1 MLQIEIDGKELS
13 VEQGSTVMEAA
24 HQIGTYIP
32 HFCYHKK
39 LSIAA
44 NCRMCLVEVEK
55 APKPL
60 PACATPVTDGMKVKT
75 NSPLAKKA
83 QEGVMEF
90 LLINHPLD
98 CPICDQ
104 GGECQLQDLSVGYG
118 QSAGRYQEEKRSVV
132 GKDMGPLVSAQE
144 MSRCIHCTRCARF
157 TEEIAGYQ
165 EIGMANRGEFS
176 EIMPYI
182 GKTVESEISGNVID
196 LCPVGALTSKPF
208 RYDARSWELSRRKSF
223 SAHDALGTNLIVQVK
238 DHRVR
243 RVLPLENEAIN
254 ECWISDKDRFSYEG
268 LYHEQRLQKPKIKHG
283 GQWHEVDWQTAL
295 EYAQKGIRGV
305 SNDFGADA
313 IGVLANPMST
323 VEELYLTKKLA
334 HGLGIH
340 SIDSRLQQQDLRF
353 ADKQQGALW
362 LGQSIADF
370 AKSDAVLMIGADLR
384 QEQPLLT
391 ARIRQSVKEGM
402 SLFTLNAH
410 EQTLHMKAVQSIAN
424 PSDWAAKLAEILSAV
439 KGEGLASE
447 SAMAIATA
455 LKEQEAVSVVLGAAA
470 QNHADFA
477 HVYFVAQEL
486 AEATGA
492 KLGILPQAANS
503 VGADVLGFVPS
514 NNGSDINAMFAKAD
528 KKAFVLL
535 NVEPEID
542 VANVQA
548 AKKALMS
555 AQTVIAM
562 AAFESEGLLELA
574 DVLLPITPFTE
585 TSGSF
590 ISMEGRLQSFHGVV
604 RPLGEARP
612 AWKVLRVLGNML
624 GVTGF
629 EYNASEEVLSDAID
643 TAELA
648 NRLNSRLTQSVATGA
663 KQDALVRVG
672 GVSIYSTDAISRRS
686 APLQATTHAQV
697 PVAKV
702 NAGTLAK
709 LGVTEGSVQLA
720 TVGGDAITVTVA
732 VDNQL
737 PENVVY
743 LPVHPANQALGN
755 MMATVE
761 FKRG

>member
-24 HQIGTYIP
+24 HQVGTYIP

-83 QEGVMEF
+83 QQGVMEF

-104 GGECQLQDLSVGYG
+104 GGECQLQDLAVGYG
-118 QSAGRYQEEKRSVV
+118 NSSGRYQEEKRSVV
-132 GKDMGPLVSAQE
+132 GKDMGPLVSAAE
-144 MSRCIHCTRCARF
+144 MSRCIHCTRCVRF

-176 EIMPYI
+176 EIMPFI
-182 GKTVESEISGNVID
+182 GKTVQSEISGNVID

-223 SAHDALGTNLIVQVK
+223 SAHDALGSNLIVQVK

-243 RVLPLENEAIN
+243 RVLPLENEAVN

-268 LYHEQRLQKPKIKHG
+268 LYHEQRLQKPRIKHG
-283 GQWHEVDWQTAL
+283 GEWHEVDWQTAL
-295 EYAQKGIRGV
+295 EYVEKGIRGV
-305 SNDFGADA
+305 SNDFGAE
-313 IGVLANPMST
+313 GVAVFANPMST
-323 VEELYLTKKLA
+323 VEELFLAKKLA
-334 HGLGIH
+334 HGLGVH
-340 SIDSRLQQQDLRF
+340 SVDSRLQQQDVRF
-353 ADKQQGALW
+353 VEKQQGALW
-362 LGQSIADF
+362 LGQSIDDF
-370 AKSDAVLMIGADLR
+370 ANNDSVLVIGADLR
-384 QEQPLLT
+384 NEQPLLT
-391 ARIRQSVKEGM
+391 ARIRQSVKVGM
-402 SLFTLNAH
+402 DLFVLNAY
-410 EQTLHMKAVQSIAN
+410 EQTLNMKAAQWLAN
-424 PSDWAAKLAEILSAV
+424 PNDWANNLAEVLAAA
-439 KGEGLASE
+439 KGEETASD
-447 SAMAIATA
+447 SAKAIAA
-455 LKEQEAVSVVLGAAA
+455 SLKEKEAVSIVLGAQA
-470 QNHADFA
+470 QNHADFS
-477 HVYFVAQEL
+477 HLYSLAQEL
-486 AEATGA
+486 AEVTGA
-492 KLGILPQAANS
+492 KLGIFPQAANS

-514 NNGSDINAMFAKAD
+514 NGASNIHETFAAAS
-528 KKAFVLL
+528 KKAYVLL
-535 NVEPEID
+535 NIEPEID
-542 VANVQA
+542 FANTQA
-548 AKKALMS
+548 AKQALLA

-562 AAFESEGLLELA
+562 TPYVSEGLLELA
-574 DVLLPITPFTE
+574 DVLLPISPFTE

-590 ISMEGRLQSFHGVV
+590 MNMEGRLQSFHGVV
-604 RPLGEARP
+604 KPLGEARP
-612 AWKVLRVLGNML
+612 AWKVLRVLGNMF
-624 GVTGF
+624 GVDGF
-629 EYNASEEVLSDAID
+629 DYNTSEDVLADAVD
-643 TAELA
+643 AVELPS
-648 NRLNSRLTQSVATGA
+648 RLNSRLTEKVASAQTGN
-663 KQDALVRVG
+663 ALVRVG
-672 GVSIYSTDAISRRS
+672 GIGIYSTDAIVRRS
-686 APLQATTHAQV
+686 LPLQQTSQAQE

-702 NAGTLAK
+702 NSGTLLK
-709 LGVTEGSVQLA
+709 LGVKEGSVQLA
-720 TVGGDAITVTVA
+720 TVNGSAVNVTVA
-732 VDNQL
+732 VDDKL